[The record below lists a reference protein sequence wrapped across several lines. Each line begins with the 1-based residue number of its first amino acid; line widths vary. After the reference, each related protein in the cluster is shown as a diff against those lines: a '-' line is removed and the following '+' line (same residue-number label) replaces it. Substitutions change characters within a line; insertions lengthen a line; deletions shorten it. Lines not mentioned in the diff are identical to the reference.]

1 MRSKSELCVWSVCS
15 WADIWTHSI
24 SRLREAIGLAK
35 SVHQAIMR
43 TGSSIIDKND
53 LRMIKG
59 HRIVQ
64 LKQGPD
70 LALFTHQGV
79 LFRLGLW
86 LTEVLRD
93 RVKGVVASRRSKK
106 KSLPLILACLDEQ
119 DRTYLVIGLNESNDF
134 GDVRK
139 KYVPDAYRSCLSE

>member
-1 MRSKSELCVWSVCS
+1 MGFAVAVTKLISGPIFFFCSV
-15 WADIWTHSI
+15 T
-24 SRLREAIGLAK
+24 RLRDAIGLAK
-35 SVHQAIMR
+35 SVHQAIIR

-59 HRIVQ
+59 HRVVQ

-70 LALFTHQGV
+70 LPLFTHPGV

-93 RVKGVVASRRSKK
+93 RVTGVNISRRTKK

-119 DRTYLVIGLNESNDF
+119 NRTYLVIGLNESLDF

-139 KYVPDAYRSCLSE
+139 K

>member
-1 MRSKSELCVWSVCS
+1 MTGVCS
-15 WADIWTHSI
+15 VA
-24 SRLREAIGLAK
+24 RLREALGLAK
-35 SVHQAIMR
+35 SVHQAIIR
-43 TGSSIIDKND
+43 TGSSIIDKGD
-53 LRMIKG
+53 LRLIRG
-59 HRIVQ
+59 HLVVQ

-70 LALFTHQGV
+70 LALFTQPGV

-93 RVKGVVASRRSKK
+93 RVSGANISRRSKK

-119 DRTYLVIGLNESNDF
+119 GRTYLVIGLNESIDF

-139 KYVPDAYRSCLSE
+139 K

>member
-1 MRSKSELCVWSVCS
+1 
-15 WADIWTHSI
+15 
-24 SRLREAIGLAK
+24 
-35 SVHQAIMR
+35 MR

-59 HRIVQ
+59 RRIVQ

-70 LALFTHQGV
+70 LALFTHPGV

-119 DRTYLVIGLNESNDF
+119 DRTYIVIGLNESNDF
-134 GDVRK
+134 DDVRK
-139 KYVPDAYRSCLSE
+139 KYVLDAYRGCESE

>member
-1 MRSKSELCVWSVCS
+1 MGSYELIKPGRRSV
-15 WADIWTHSI
+15 T
-24 SRLREAIGLAK
+24 RLHDAIGLAK
-35 SVHQAIMR
+35 SVHQAIIR

-53 LRMIKG
+53 LRMIHG

-64 LKQGPD
+64 LRQGPD
-70 LALFTHQGV
+70 LVLFTQPGV

-86 LTEVLRD
+86 LTEVLRE
-93 RVKGVVASRRSKK
+93 RVSGVSISRRSKK

-119 DRTYLVIGLNESNDF
+119 DQTYLVIGLNESMDF

-139 KYVPDAYRSCLSE
+139 K

>member
-1 MRSKSELCVWSVCS
+1 MASYELTSWTFNCSV
-15 WADIWTHSI
+15 T
-24 SRLREAIGLAK
+24 RLGEAIGLAR
-35 SVHQAIMR
+35 SVHQAVIR

-53 LRMIKG
+53 LRLVRG

-70 LALFTHQGV
+70 LALFTQPGV

-93 RVKGVVASRRSKK
+93 RVTGVSISRRSKK
-106 KSLPLILACLDEQ
+106 KSLPLILACLDERDQ
-119 DRTYLVIGLNESNDF
+119 TYLMLGLNESMDF
-134 GDVRK
+134 GDVRRK
-139 KYVPDAYRSCLSE
+139 

>member
-1 MRSKSELCVWSVCS
+1 VSLASYTGRALPIKLTTGIYSV
-15 WADIWTHSI
+15 T
-24 SRLREAIGLAK
+24 RLREAIGLAK
-35 SVHQAIMR
+35 SVHQAIIR
-43 TGSSIIDKND
+43 TGSSIINKND
-53 LRMIKG
+53 IRMIRG

-70 LALFTHQGV
+70 LALFTQPGV

-93 RVKGVVASRRSKK
+93 RITGVNVSKRTKK

-119 DRTYLVIGLNESNDF
+119 DRTYLVIGLNESLDF
-134 GDVRK
+134 GDVRRK
-139 KYVPDAYRSCLSE
+139 

>member
-1 MRSKSELCVWSVCS
+1 MECS
-15 WADIWTHSI
+15 QADIWTRSI
-24 SRLREAIGLAK
+24 ARLREAIGLAK
-35 SVHQAIMR
+35 SVHQAIIR

-53 LRMIKG
+53 IRMIKG

-70 LALFTHQGV
+70 LALFTHPGV
-79 LFRLGLW
+79 LFRLGIW

-93 RVKGVVASRRSKK
+93 RVKGVVASRRNKK

-119 DRTYLVIGLNESNDF
+119 DRTYLVIGLNESIEFD
-134 GDVRK
+134 DVRK
-139 KYVPDAYRSCLSE
+139 KYVLDAYRSCESE

>member
-1 MRSKSELCVWSVCS
+1 MELII
-15 WADIWTHSI
+15 AGHHSATL
-24 SRLREAIGLAK
+24 LREAIRLAK
-35 SVHQAIMR
+35 SVHQAITR

-53 LRMIKG
+53 IRTPRG

-70 LALFTHQGV
+70 LALFAQPGV
-79 LFRLGLW
+79 LFRLGCW

-93 RVKGVVASRRSKK
+93 RVAGVSISRRSKK

-119 DRTYLVIGLNESNDF
+119 DRTYLVIGLNESMDF

-139 KYVPDAYRSCLSE
+139 K

>member
-1 MRSKSELCVWSVCS
+1 VVPHKADTRICSV
-15 WADIWTHSI
+15 T
-24 SRLREAIGLAK
+24 RLHEAIGLAK
-35 SVHQAIMR
+35 SVHQAIIR
-43 TGSSIIDKND
+43 TGFSIINKND
-53 LRMIKG
+53 IRMVRG

-70 LALFTHQGV
+70 LALFTQPGV
-79 LFRLGLW
+79 LFRLGIW

-93 RVKGVVASRRSKK
+93 RVPGVSISRRSKK

-119 DRTYLVIGLNESNDF
+119 DRTYLVIGLNESLDS

-139 KYVPDAYRSCLSE
+139 K

>member
-1 MRSKSELCVWSVCS
+1 MESSL
-15 WADIWTHSI
+15 ADIWTCSI
-24 SRLREAIGLAK
+24 ARLHEAIDLAK
-35 SVHQAIMR
+35 SVHQAIIR

-53 LRMIKG
+53 LRTIKG

-70 LALFTHQGV
+70 LTLFTHPGI

-93 RVKGVVASRRSKK
+93 RVKGVIVSKRSKK

-119 DRTYLVIGLNESNDF
+119 DRTYLVIGLNESIDF

-139 KYVPDAYRSCLSE
+139 KYVLHAF

>member
-1 MRSKSELCVWSVCS
+1 
-15 WADIWTHSI
+15 
-24 SRLREAIGLAK
+24 LREAIGLAK
-35 SVHQAIMR
+35 SVHQAITR

-59 HRIVQ
+59 HRVVQ

-70 LALFTHQGV
+70 LALFTHPGI

-93 RVKGVVASRRSKK
+93 RVNGVNISRRNKK
-106 KSLPLILACLDEQ
+106 KSLPLILACLDEH
-119 DRTYLVIGLNESNDF
+119 DRTYLVVGLNESLDF

-139 KYVPDAYRSCLSE
+139 K

>member
-1 MRSKSELCVWSVCS
+1 VSLIFFQTMSYDLIIAGRYSV
-15 WADIWTHSI
+15 TH
-24 SRLREAIGLAK
+24 LREAIGLAK
-35 SVHQAIMR
+35 SVHQAIIR

-53 LRMIKG
+53 LRLIRG
-59 HRIVQ
+59 HRVLQ

-70 LALFTHQGV
+70 LALFTQPGV

-93 RVKGVVASRRSKK
+93 RVSGVNISRRSKK
-106 KSLPLILACLDEQ
+106 KSLPLVLACLDEQ
-119 DRTYLVIGLNESNDF
+119 DETYLVIGLNESMDF

-139 KYVPDAYRSCLSE
+139 K

>member
-1 MRSKSELCVWSVCS
+1 VASYYELTSWTFDCSV
-15 WADIWTHSI
+15 T
-24 SRLREAIGLAK
+24 RLGEAIGLAR
-35 SVHQAIMR
+35 SVHQAVIR

-53 LRMIKG
+53 LRLVRG

-70 LALFTHQGV
+70 LALFTQPGV

-93 RVKGVVASRRSKK
+93 RVTGVSISRRSKK
-106 KSLPLILACLDEQ
+106 KSLPLILACLDERDQ
-119 DRTYLVIGLNESNDF
+119 TYLMIGLNESMDF

-139 KYVPDAYRSCLSE
+139 K